1 MMNNKI
7 TNDDFSNLFKEK
19 SAVHFIQ
26 IGANNGITVDPVNKL
41 IKSNP
46 NWIGILFEPGH
57 QAFNELVKT
66 YEGYDDLVLLNM
78 AVSDIDGIT
87 TLYCGETTP
96 HFTLDKMKATHMFN
110 VVPREVEVAVISPKT
125 IIEEFGITH
134 LDLLQIDTE
143 GRDFTIIK
151 SFLENGLLPDVIR
164 FEYVNLN
171 YENTNGEE
179 VISYL
184 SNFGYESSYV
194 ENEGDIVSILK
205 K

>member
-1 MMNNKI
+1 MMSKKI

-19 SAVHFIQ
+19 TSVFFIQ
-26 IGANNGITVDPVNKL
+26 IGANNGVTVDPVNKL

-46 NWIGILFEPGH
+46 SWSGILFEPGS
-57 QAFNELVKT
+57 QAFQELIKT
-66 YEGYDDLVLLNM
+66 YEGFDDLVLLNM

-110 VVPREVEVAVISPKT
+110 VVPREVEVSVISPKT
-125 IIEEFGITH
+125 IMEEFGVSH

-151 SFLENGLLPDVIR
+151 SFIENGLLPDVIR

-171 YENTNGEE
+171 YENTNGDQ
-179 VISYL
+179 VIDFL
-184 SNFGYESSYV
+184 SGFGYESFYV

>member
-1 MMNNKI
+1 MMNKKM

-19 SAVHFIQ
+19 TSVYFIQ
-26 IGANNGITVDPVNKL
+26 IGANNGVTVDPVNKL

-46 NWIGILFEPGH
+46 SWTGILFEPGV
-57 QAFNELVKT
+57 QAFQELVKT
-66 YEGYDDLVLLNM
+66 YEGFDDLVLLNM
-78 AVSDIDGIT
+78 AVSNIDGTT

-110 VVPREVEVAVISPKT
+110 VVPREVEVVVISPKT
-125 IIEEFGITH
+125 IMGEFGISH

-151 SFLENGLLPDVIR
+151 SFIENGLLPDVIR

-171 YENTNGEE
+171 YENTNGDQ
-179 VISYL
+179 VIDFL
-184 SNFGYESSYV
+184 SGFGYESYYV